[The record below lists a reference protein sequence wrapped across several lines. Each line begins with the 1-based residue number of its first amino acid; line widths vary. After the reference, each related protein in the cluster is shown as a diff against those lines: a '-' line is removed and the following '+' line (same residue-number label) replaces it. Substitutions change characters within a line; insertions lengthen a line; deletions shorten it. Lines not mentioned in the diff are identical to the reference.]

1 MEWNKTKLPLCKRRA
16 RIVQNFCPFL
26 VPHNVFWSLCPKL
39 CRVVYRSGK
48 CVAINLSTFGRV
60 ITCMDG
66 TSNTSRR
73 TQKTQIVLW
82 NSCQMS
88 EASIK
93 RMHVIVCQKFN
104 APVSLGN
111 PLFFF
116 SGKFKIFK
124 GRQFQQIISV
134 TTCQIV
140 LTQQTFIWL
149 VRYHQLFRSLRQPDR
164 TLSSL
169 YV

>member
-1 MEWNKTKLPLCKRRA
+1 MTIISHQRETTLTIVKILQIVKVFKDQEQRQKTSTVEWNKTKLPLCKRRA

-93 RMHVIVCQKFN
+93 RMHVIC
-104 APVSLGN
+104 VSKVQC
-111 PLFFF
+111 PSFTRKPSLFFQREIKNF
-116 SGKFKIFK
+116 
-124 GRQFQQIISV
+124 
-134 TTCQIV
+134 
-140 LTQQTFIWL
+140 
-149 VRYHQLFRSLRQPDR
+149 
-164 TLSSL
+164 
-169 YV
+169 